1 MSLSIKKKAI
11 KKAVSVVTT
20 IATVVCMSGIA
31 SFSVTSLAIADVV
44 DGALIKS
51 NATNPDGTPSLSSLD
66 VYIVK
71 LVGTKKFKRLVLN
84 PTVFNSYGHL
94 NWGDIQT
101 VSQSVMDEYTTSALV
116 RVDTD
121 PDEKV
126 YALAPE
132 NDTGKKSWVNVTAA
146 EFLGVAG
153 SEDGDSIYTINST
166 DAGSYVATGNVTT
179 VAQLETFYS
188 AGTLPEG
195 IAGDLTVALSAT
207 TPAST
212 TVISTQAAADFLSFN
227 LTGTGTVTGV
237 ALKRTGIS
245 ADASLSNVY
254 LYDGVTRLTDAV
266 SVSSGGVINFTNVS
280 GLFDVSG
287 SRTISVKADL
297 TATAGETIAI
307 QLTGVTLSAGVVDG
321 LPISGNTM
329 SVATAT
335 LAGASFGTVTPSGT
349 PTIDPSNDVVVWQST
364 LTVTN
369 RDVNLTRMALREIGS
384 INYADVNNF
393 RLYVDGVEVAQT
405 QDLDTNGYVTFSLD
419 TPKTITT
426 GSRVVK
432 VVADVIGGSSRTLSF
447 SLRNKADI
455 GLIDSNYGVGTSL
468 TSTVPATAGTM
479 TVASGSLTVVKATNS
494 PSGNITLNGSDETLA
509 KYTFTAFGEAVKV
522 ETLTAGFAYSNAGY
536 TAAVPAT
543 GIITVVGD
551 VTDAGDTY
559 TTTVG
564 AETAA
569 LVTWITSDTATAAL
583 LATAIDA
590 LASYSA
596 TSSGAVVTVTATTAG
611 TAGNVT
617 ITTAVV
623 DGWGGV
629 TGGNVVP
636 TAVDTDLT
644 GGAAAIGTANT
655 AVTLRNGRIM
665 VDGAQ
670 VGSTTT
676 LATTG
681 TSFTTNFV
689 VTPGSPVIVEVR
701 SDVYD
706 NDLSGALNASD
717 TITASLLLG
726 ASNGQGQVS
735 STTVNVP
742 TANQAANA
750 VTVATGSVSL
760 AKQTNYANQ
769 NTVVP
774 QTAYKLATYNLT
786 GNSTEDVNI
795 DTISIDFTAVVGT
808 TFTSADL
815 TNVYLTYD
823 GVRESSTKATVNAT
837 ANTWSV
843 SHVLVKNTNVVIEIY
858 TDIGSTIT
866 ASDSVK
872 ATTTVSGT
880 TASSAQAATTGA
892 VDGQT
897 IAYVAGSVSA
907 TKSATSIAT
916 ANIDDNQTLTAAEY
930 KFTAVN
936 DTYTVTDITV
946 TTPLA
951 TTLQTISLKDGT
963 TVLATKPAAASVT
976 FSGLDIT
983 VPANTTSGKII
994 GVELVVGNVGTGAGT
1009 SGENVTVT
1017 LSTYT
1022 TTSTVGT
1029 VVGGTIVTGAGNTL
1043 YAYKAIPTISNE
1055 ALPTTTLSTGT
1066 VTLGKFTITG
1076 SSDTVGWKK
1085 VDLNITKTSRATTG
1099 PAITSPTLWDATGT
1113 TQITTSTNS
1122 ITGGAANSA
1131 TATISFITT
1140 DEEEISGSKT
1150 YVVKASV
1157 AATLAS
1163 GDNINTNIATSALGH
1178 VAPAAY
1184 STVAGTAATFVWTDQ
1199 ALVSHSATTLD
1210 WNNDNLVKNIA
1221 TDAQTL
1227 SY

>member
-1 MSLSIKKKAI
+1 
-11 KKAVSVVTT
+11 
-20 IATVVCMSGIA
+20 
-31 SFSVTSLAIADVV
+31 
-44 DGALIKS
+44 
-51 NATNPDGTPSLSSLD
+51 
-66 VYIVK
+66 
-71 LVGTKKFKRLVLN
+71 
-84 PTVFNSYGHL
+84 
-94 NWGDIQT
+94 
-101 VSQSVMDEYTTSALV
+101 
-116 RVDTD
+116 
-121 PDEKV
+121 
-126 YALAPE
+126 
-132 NDTGKKSWVNVTAA
+132 
-146 EFLGVAG
+146 
-153 SEDGDSIYTINST
+153 
-166 DAGSYVATGNVTT
+166 
-179 VAQLETFYS
+179 
-188 AGTLPEG
+188 
-195 IAGDLTVALSAT
+195 
-207 TPAST
+207 
-212 TVISTQAAADFLSFN
+212 
-227 LTGTGTVTGV
+227 
-237 ALKRTGIS
+237 
-245 ADASLSNVY
+245 
-254 LYDGVTRLTDAV
+254 
-266 SVSSGGVINFTNVS
+266 
-280 GLFDVSG
+280 
-287 SRTISVKADL
+287 
-297 TATAGETIAI
+297 
-307 QLTGVTLSAGVVDG
+307 
-321 LPISGNTM
+321 
-329 SVATAT
+329 
-335 LAGASFGTVTPSGT
+335 
-349 PTIDPSNDVVVWQST
+349 
-364 LTVTN
+364 
-369 RDVNLTRMALREIGS
+369 MALREIGS

-479 TVASGSLTVVKATNS
+479 TVASGSLTVVKATDS

-536 TAAVPAT
+536 TAP
-543 GIITVVGD
+543 
-551 VTDAGDTY
+551 
-559 TTTVG
+559 
-564 AETAA
+564 
-569 LVTWITSDTATAAL
+569 
-583 LATAIDA
+583 
-590 LASYSA
+590 
-596 TSSGAVVTVTATTAG
+596 VTAVAASSAAVGGLTFTADTAG
-611 TAGNVT
+611 TAGSSITVVIADGTVCDITTPGSCTTVSGSTITVDVTLADNDGAGGAGTNVT
-617 ITTAVV
+617 YAQIEADINATTAATDLV
-623 DGWGGV
+623 DI
-629 TGGNVVP
+629 TG
-636 TAVDTDLT
+636 TAAGDAAAGTTTLT
-644 GGAAAIGTANT
+644 GGVDGVTQVGTANT

-742 TANQAANA
+742 TANQAANT

-1009 SGENVTVT
+1009 SGEDVTVT

-1043 YAYKAIPTISNE
+1043 YAYKAIPTVSNE

-1085 VDLNITKTSRATTG
+1085 VELNITKTGRATTG
-1099 PAITSPTLWDATGT
+1099 PAITSPTLWDSTGT

-1122 ITGGAANSA
+1122 IANGAAA
-1131 TATISFITT
+1131 DTTATITFITT